1 MWFFKNRLQLTLC
14 VLWECVCDKCVLM
27 RVRCVCVW
35 VCLCALALYAIKLI
49 CVFVVKAL
57 FRLRNYGQA
66 NESGDLFAS
75 RGKLIAQK
83 ESVSFAFSSR
93 GEELQA
99 LA

>member
-1 MWFFKNRLQLTLC
+1 MC
-14 VLWECVCDKCVLM
+14 VNACAV
-27 RVRCVCVW
+27 CVCVW

-75 RGKLIAQK
+75 RSKLIAQK
-83 ESVSFAFSSR
+83 ESVSFACSSIDLGQGR
-93 GEELQA
+93 AGGEELQA

>member
-1 MWFFKNRLQLTLC
+1 M
-14 VLWECVCDKCVLM
+14 LWECVCDKCVLM
-27 RVRCVCVW
+27 RVRCLCVW

-83 ESVSFAFSSR
+83 ESVSFACSSIDLGQGR
-93 GEELQA
+93 AGGEELQA